1 MFLKKYPSKHSIK
14 KVASEH
20 INNDEL
26 KSFLKQRGIFSYCVK
41 KGDLADILSSFY
53 FNGNDYLELKKKMDI
68 EQNYKK
74 TGRISFPTE
83 KKQDLIES
91 LIELNNTTINESDNT
106 RIAVTRDGSN
116 NLRVTLSYD
125 EYKPSLI
132 DLLDVNRR
140 NISIVLNQS
149 EDNCSL
155 DYDINSP
162 NDYKKIKELLANIK
176 VGLEEDAEI
185 EFNEITLENLTN
197 TQRIELFE
205 RFFHTIQ
212 TPWRLYELN
221 KLKVKRNNDEQ
232 SVSTNNLQG
241 INSAVLDGTNLKENQ
256 FVQSTLE
263 QGFYFSMAS
272 MRLNKNDE
280 TNFIDLVIEFKSR
293 PIMCE
298 VRINNSGRYVLD
310 NGEVKEVKIVLEEI
324 LQDSL
329 LMGFKDELH
338 KVYNEILCEAVTVL
352 EVAAETEDI

>member
-1 MFLKKYPSKHSIK
+1 MFLKKYPSKHSVK

-20 INNDEL
+20 INNEEL
-26 KSFLKQRGIFSYCVK
+26 KSFLKQRGIFSYCTRK
-41 KGDLADILSSFY
+41 EDLANILSSFY

-74 TGRISFPTE
+74 TGRISFSIQ

-91 LIELNNTTINESDNT
+91 LIELNNTTINDSDNT
-106 RIAVTRDGSN
+106 RIAVTRDSSD
-116 NLRVTLSYD
+116 NLKVTLSYD

-132 DLLDVNRR
+132 DLLDINRR
-140 NISIVLNQS
+140 NVTIILN
-149 EDNCSL
+149 EGGDNCSL

-162 NDYKKIKELLANIK
+162 SDYKKIKELLANIK
-176 VGLEEDAEI
+176 VNQEDTEI
-185 EFNEITLENLTN
+185 EFNEITLESLTN
-197 TQRIELFE
+197 NQRVELFE
-205 RFFHTIQ
+205 RFFRTIQ
-212 TPWRLYELN
+212 NPWRLYELN
-221 KLKVKRNNDEQ
+221 KLKVKRNNSEQ
-232 SVSTNNLQG
+232 SVSTDNLQG

-272 MRLNKNDE
+272 MRLNHNDE

-310 NGEVKEVKIVLEEI
+310 NTEIKEVKIVLEEE
-324 LQDSL
+324 LQDTL

-338 KVYNEILCEAVTVL
+338 RVYNEILCEDMIDI
-352 EVAAETEDI
+352 EVAADIEDI